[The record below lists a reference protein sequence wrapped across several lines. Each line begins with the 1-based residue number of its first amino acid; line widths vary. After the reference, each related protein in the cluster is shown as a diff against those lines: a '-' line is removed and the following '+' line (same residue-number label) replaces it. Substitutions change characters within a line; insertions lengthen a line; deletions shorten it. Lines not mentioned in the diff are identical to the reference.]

1 MASQPGSHVKRP
13 EGEEIQRASPP
24 CRLWSGEEGGRVAV
38 WEQTLCDGD
47 IDGILT
53 EKVRIP
59 THETGLLDN
68 HRLRNQVPDCYE

>member
-1 MASQPGSHVKRP
+1 M
-13 EGEEIQRASPP
+13 
-24 CRLWSGEEGGRVAV
+24 
-38 WEQTLCDGD
+38 CDGD

-68 HRLRNQVPDCYE
+68 HRLRNQVPDC